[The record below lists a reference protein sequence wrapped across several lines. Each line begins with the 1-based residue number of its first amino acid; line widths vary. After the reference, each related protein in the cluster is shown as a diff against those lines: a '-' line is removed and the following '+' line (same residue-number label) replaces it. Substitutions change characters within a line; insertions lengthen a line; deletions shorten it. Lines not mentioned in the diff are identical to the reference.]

1 MKNPKL
7 GAEARRNLTR
17 LALFW
22 KTIAP
27 RSHAEESAFIG
38 ARHMF
43 IGHYGVSLAAKRYES
58 RISLGI
64 LFLAVQFLDILFAIL
79 VLLNVEHL
87 RIVPG
92 FTKFNPYDLYYM
104 PYSHSF
110 LGALLWSVLV
120 ALIYWWVVRAW
131 DSGSKGAALIGFA
144 VFSHFLLD
152 LPMHVHDMPLLMS
165 ESSTKFGLGLWNHRN
180 LSLLAEAVCFFDGAF
195 LYLRSTQAVSKF
207 GQAITATVFLV
218 LSAMLFLT
226 PFMPPPA
233 NSRAF
238 AFQALGSYLL
248 LALLAEC
255 VDRVRQPAN

>member
-1 MKNPKL
+1 
-7 GAEARRNLTR
+7 
-17 LALFW
+17 
-22 KTIAP
+22 
-27 RSHAEESAFIG
+27 
-38 ARHMF
+38 MF

-104 PYSHSF
+104 PYSHS
-110 LGALLWSVLV
+110 LAGSLLWSVLV
-120 ALIYWWVVRAW
+120 ALTYWLALGRGWESR
-131 DSGSKGAALIGFA
+131 SKAAAIIGFA

-152 LPMHVHDMPLLMS
+152 VPMHVHDLPLLMS
-165 ESSTKFGLGLWNHRN
+165 ESSAKLGWGLWNHRN
-180 LSLLAEAVCFFDGAF
+180 LSLLAEAVCFFGGAF
-195 LYLRSTQAVSKF
+195 LYLRSRQAVSKF
-207 GQAITATVFLV
+207 GQIITATVFLV
-218 LSAMLFLT
+218 LSALLFLT

-233 NSRAF
+233 NARAF

>member
-1 MKNPKL
+1 
-7 GAEARRNLTR
+7 
-17 LALFW
+17 
-22 KTIAP
+22 
-27 RSHAEESAFIG
+27 
-38 ARHMF
+38 MF
-43 IGHYGVSLAAKRYES
+43 IGHYGVSLAAKKYES

-64 LFLAVQFLDILFAIL
+64 LFFAVQFLDILFAIL
-79 VLLNVEHL
+79 VLLNIEHM

-104 PYSHSF
+104 PYSHSL
-110 LGALLWSVLV
+110 LGSLLWSMLV
-120 ALIYWWVVRAW
+120 ALIYWWVVRPW
-131 DSGSKGAALIGFA
+131 DSGSKGAAIIGFA

-165 ESSTKFGLGLWNHRN
+165 ESSTKLGLGLWNHRN
-180 LSLLAEAVCFFDGAF
+180 LSLLAEAVCFFGGAF

-218 LSAMLFLT
+218 LSVLLFLT

-238 AFQALGSYLL
+238 AFQALGSYFL

-255 VDRVRQPAN
+255 VDRVREPKSLLPKS

>member
-1 MKNPKL
+1 
-7 GAEARRNLTR
+7 

-22 KTIAP
+22 KTIA
-27 RSHAEESAFIG
+27 RWGRRKSKRTAG
-38 ARHMF
+38 LKQMF
-43 IGHYGVSLAAKRYES
+43 IGHYGVSLAAKKYES

-79 VLLNVEHL
+79 VLLNIEHM

-104 PYSHSF
+104 PYSHSL
-110 LGALLWSVLV
+110 LGSLLWSMLV
-120 ALIYWWVVRAW
+120 ALIYWWVFGGQG
-131 DSGSKGAALIGFA
+131 DSGRKGAAILGFA

-152 LPMHVHDMPLLMS
+152 VPMHVHDLPVLMS
-165 ESSTKFGLGLWNHRN
+165 ESSTKLGLGLWNHRN
-180 LSLLAEAVCFFDGAF
+180 LSLLAEAVCFFGGAF

-207 GQAITATVFLV
+207 GKAITATVFLV
-218 LSAMLFLT
+218 LSVLLFLT
-226 PFMPPPA
+226 PFLPPPA

-238 AFQALGSYLL
+238 AFQALGSYFL

-255 VDRVRQPAN
+255 VDRVREIRNRSL